1 MAPSK
6 KFLKEL
12 NEKMDH
18 FTIKVKVIENT
29 RERSSPNK
37 TRYQKIRFQDE
48 QGGKMQATIFGDNIA
63 LYGKAVKFEKEYEIT
78 NAKIKPIKEQYRTSE
93 EQYEIE
99 FVDTIV
105 IRPLFQASSSD
116 DMPQYCEIGTIPGVP
131 YLPDR
136 YDVLGI
142 ALYVEPLRTVV
153 GLLDPMPIV
162 GLTALK
168 SSTHK
173 GYSLAATVSTSIIID
188 PKGEKLETLLEWVK
202 ANKDDV
208 MALKEYVHAVRSP
221 ANNTIVRPISYISE
235 KKVTHTLQDE
245 ELWICGRIMKVEDR
259 SVCLC
264 LGCDRCGR
272 KSHDDKGATFNCNFS
287 SCKNRSS
294 TSVPRVTFGF
304 NLYDE
309 TGCIALTAF
318 SDDATKL
325 LGKDANALHNMAYET
340 RNKFLKQA
348 IESYKDKLVYTQV
361 TPGAA
366 FAINKIMSCVVSRK
380 LAIAQ
385 NDLGV
390 NNLT

>member
-208 MALKEYVHAVRSP
+208 MALKE
-221 ANNTIVRPISYISE
+221 
-235 KKVTHTLQDE
+235 
-245 ELWICGRIMKVEDR
+245 
-259 SVCLC
+259 
-264 LGCDRCGR
+264 CGR